1 MIELKNVC
9 AIVLA
14 AGKGKRI
21 NAKGRNKVTYEIHG
35 KPMIVRIVE
44 NVKKAGIKNIVLV
57 VGYARIS
64 VEKLFPTG
72 VVFAVQRKRLGT
84 GHALL
89 VGFKKIPQSCKNIF
103 AFYGDDTSYSPEILL
118 NLLETHTKHNADLS
132 FLTLEVDD
140 PTGLGRIIRDNGGK
154 AVAIIEE
161 KDATDAQK
169 EIKEINP
176 GCFIFTESFLKKYI
190 SKIPKSHVTREY
202 YLTSLIEIGFKNKAK
217 VETHKVRGFLWR
229 GVNTTDEL
237 HSAAE
242 ILKKK

>member
-1 MIELKNVC
+1 MIALENVC

-14 AGKGKRI
+14 AGKGRRI

-44 NVKKAGIKNIVLV
+44 NAQKAGIKNIVLV
-57 VGYARIS
+57 VGYARAS
-64 VEKLFPTG
+64 VEKLFPKD
-72 VVFAVQRKRLGT
+72 VIFAVQRKRLGT
-84 GHALL
+84 GHALS

-103 AFYGDDTSYSPEILL
+103 VFYGDDTSYSPEILL
-118 NLLETHTKHNADLS
+118 NLLETHMKHNADLS

-140 PTGLGRIIRDNGGK
+140 PTGLGRIIRDSSGK
-154 AVAIIEE
+154 AMAIVEE
-161 KDATDAQK
+161 KDATYSQK

-176 GCFIFTESFLKKYI
+176 GCFIFTESFLEKHVR
-190 SKIPKSHVTREY
+190 KIPKNHVTGEY

-217 VETHKVRGFLWR
+217 VETHKVSGFMWK

-237 HSAAE
+237 HNAAK
-242 ILKKK
+242 ILQKR